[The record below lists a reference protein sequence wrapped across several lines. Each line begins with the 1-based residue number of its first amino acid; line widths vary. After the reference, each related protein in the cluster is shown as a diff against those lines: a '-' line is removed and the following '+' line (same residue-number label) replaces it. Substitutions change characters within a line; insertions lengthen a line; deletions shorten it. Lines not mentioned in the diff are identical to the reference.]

1 MIFQVIGRVVQGCGY
16 DNVGRD
22 ELGTL
27 VHELVEGMLVVR
39 TQCVPD
45 NDIGFGK
52 KTLVRI
58 RKVARPTRVL
68 TPVW

>member
-1 MIFQVIGRVVQGCGY
+1 MIFRVIGRVVQGCGY

-52 KTLVRI
+52 KT
-58 RKVARPTRVL
+58 
-68 TPVW
+68 